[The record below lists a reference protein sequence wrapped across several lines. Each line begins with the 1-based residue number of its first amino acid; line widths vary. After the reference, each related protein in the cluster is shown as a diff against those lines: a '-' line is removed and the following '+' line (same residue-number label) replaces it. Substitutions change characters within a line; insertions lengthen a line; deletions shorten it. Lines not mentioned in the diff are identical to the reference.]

1 MFWCKHGLQCG
12 RGIEICAWDR
22 IDDKGTITGMDAVVG
37 QLAEAHPYLV
47 RDDAD
52 DFDLYDDDDPDVPS
66 GRPMNGRR
74 QATGPANKDAELLR
88 RYPALRRY
96 GR

>member
-1 MFWCKHGLQCG
+1 M
-12 RGIEICAWDR
+12 
-22 IDDKGTITGMDAVVG
+22 DDKGTITGMDAVVG
-37 QLAEAHPYLV
+37 QLATSHPYLV

-52 DFDLYDDDDPDVPS
+52 DLNLYDDDAPDVPS

-74 QATGPANKDAELLR
+74 QATGSANNDAELLR

-96 GR
+96 GQ